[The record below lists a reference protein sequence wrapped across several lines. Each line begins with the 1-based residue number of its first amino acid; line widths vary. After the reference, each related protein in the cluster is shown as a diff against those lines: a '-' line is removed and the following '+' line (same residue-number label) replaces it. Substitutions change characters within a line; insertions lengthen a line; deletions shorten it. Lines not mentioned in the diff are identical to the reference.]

1 MKKGT
6 GPFFVFIRKGKNVN
20 NFFKKTIVTVL
31 AATLVL
37 APAVPANA
45 MTKKQVNSE
54 ITSLQKKV
62 KKSKSSYNKA
72 LKKDQDTLNSY
83 LKVDGVRYY
92 PDPFIVQ
99 IKNYKDH
106 YDLYLHFIDISDLT
120 VTDSNDG
127 STKYVS
133 GYAVVSNKTMDF
145 YGTTVFEA
153 TAKEAPHSAE
163 DIQASIDKNQARIK
177 SLKNSKKDSISLNST
192 YTITTGK
199 SLTLTP
205 VFKYNTSDINKITW
219 KSSNKKVVKISKNGK
234 LLGIAPGTA
243 TVSAKLSVTGKT
255 YKTTVNVIAQ

>member
-1 MKKGT
+1 M
-6 GPFFVFIRKGKNVN
+6 N
-20 NFFKKTIVTVL
+20 NFFKKTIAVML
-31 AATLVL
+31 AVSLVL

-54 ITSLQKKV
+54 ITSLQKKI
-62 KKSKSSYNKA
+62 KSGKASYNKA

-83 LKVDGVRYY
+83 LKVNGVRYY

-99 IKNYKDH
+99 IKNYREH
-106 YDLYLHFIDISDLT
+106 YDLYLHFADTSDLT

-127 STKYVS
+127 STKYVT
-133 GYAVVSNKTMDF
+133 GLAVVSDKTMNF

-153 TAKEAPHSAE
+153 TAKESPHAAS
-163 DIQASIDKNQARIK
+163 DIQTRIRKNQTRVK
-177 SLKNSKKDSISLNST
+177 NLKNSKKESISLNST
-192 YTITTGK
+192 YTVNAGQ
-199 SLTLTP
+199 SLTLEP

-219 KSSNKKVVKISKNGK
+219 KSSNTKIVKISKNGN